1 MDSLFHLSLVGVS
14 SNSAMKD
21 VYERLDAK
29 IQLLRIAQKES
40 DEELSSYLMQH
51 MKLIELLKNGKK
63 EEAKILMYEH
73 IMHNKDKE

>member
-1 MDSLFHLSLVGVS
+1 
-14 SNSAMKD
+14 MKD

-29 IQLLRIAQKES
+29 IQLLRIAQNES

-63 EEAKILMYEH
+63 EEAKSLMNEH

>member
-29 IQLLRIAQKES
+29 IQLLRIAQNES

-51 MKLIELLKNGKK
+51 MKLIELLKKVKK

-73 IMHNKDKE
+73 IMHNTDKE

>member
-1 MDSLFHLSLVGVS
+1 
-14 SNSAMKD
+14 MKD

-29 IQLLRIAQKES
+29 IQLLRIAQNES

-51 MKLIELLKNGKK
+51 MKLIELLKNVKK
-63 EEAKILMYEH
+63 EEAKILMNEH